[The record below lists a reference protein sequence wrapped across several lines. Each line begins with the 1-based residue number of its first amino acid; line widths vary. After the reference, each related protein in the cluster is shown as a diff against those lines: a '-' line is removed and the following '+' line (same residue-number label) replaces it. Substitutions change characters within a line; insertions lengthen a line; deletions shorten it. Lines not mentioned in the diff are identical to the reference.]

1 MPLPPLEQRIA
12 SACPSLPAGE
22 CARLKAAIEEEILG
36 PAVAAIIE
44 ESERILAIDPHQEI
58 RAILEDAASTIVSCL
73 DAAAA
78 TIRILEPYSLKMLNF
93 GAWGLDETGRAATVP
108 AGSSIA
114 GKVVALRRSIAVPSI
129 MAEPLY
135 QNKEIVAREGLAS
148 LLAVP
153 LVIPSFATG
162 KEDLLG
168 SLQIYYRQDNRRF
181 TQLEILRAEM
191 LARRVSHVL
200 ARKRIIDLYQLN
212 SRKENIAGTLFV
224 KLSNRQPIKLRE
236 IFRMLIDELGTILQL
251 QGCCLFT
258 VTPDDRAIYLEAAHP
273 VELTYHTP
281 AHTYT
286 IGHHPY
292 FAALVAE
299 PPPLRDTITERQDP
313 SHLLIRDP
321 QRSPLITPGLRRFA
335 ADNAISS
342 LLFIPIRVGSGVR
355 HVLLVFAR
363 ENKQVFSDDEIE
375 LLSFFAKEIM
385 KAAKLETLADTLHD
399 FKNPAVGLAG
409 IARRLRQTLERRDMD
424 DEARQRVARY
434 AEVID
439 REATR
444 LQDLALTRLGEERAE
459 PLDLGE
465 IARRRYTLNEAVVR
479 EQRLERI
486 SIAPIEV
493 QSPCPVFCPR
503 IGLERVVDN
512 LLGNATNFLAERG
525 GQLWLRVFT
534 DNGQAVLEVGNS
546 GEIAAERLAAIERG
560 LVEGRGIEIIRRF
573 ATVNHGSLR
582 ISSTNGQTVFEV
594 RLPLAAE
601 PPR

>member
-1 MPLPPLEQRIA
+1 MPLPPFEQRIA
-12 SACPSLPAGE
+12 NACPKLSAEE
-22 CARLKAAIEEEILG
+22 CACLKSVIEEEVLE

-44 ESERILAIDPHQEI
+44 ESERILAIDPHQEM
-58 RAILEDAASTIVSCL
+58 RAILESAANTIVSCL
-73 DAAAA
+73 GAAAA

-108 AGSSIA
+108 AGGSIA

-129 MAEPLY
+129 LAEPLY
-135 QNKEIVAREGLAS
+135 QNKDIVAREGLAS

-200 ARKRIIDLYQLN
+200 AKKRIIDLYQLN
-212 SRKENIAGTLFV
+212 TRKENIADTLFV

-236 IFRMLIDELGTILQL
+236 IFKMLIDELGAILQL

-258 VTPDDRAIYLEAAHP
+258 VTPDSRAIYLDAAHP
-273 VELTYHTP
+273 MELTYHTP
-281 AHTYT
+281 GYTYT
-286 IGHHPY
+286 IKRHPY
-292 FAALVAE
+292 FAALVAD
-299 PPPLRDTITERQDP
+299 PPPLRDTVTERQDP

-321 QRSPLITPGLRRFA
+321 QRSPLITPALRRFA

-342 LLFIPIRVGSGVR
+342 LLFIPIRVGDGVR
-355 HVLLVFAR
+355 HVLLIFAR

-409 IARRLRQTLERRDMD
+409 IARRLRQTLEHPDLA
-424 DEARQRVARY
+424 EVRQKLIRY

-465 IARRRYTLNEAVVR
+465 IARRRYTLNEAVIKQ
-479 EQRLERI
+479 QRLDRI
-486 SIAPIEV
+486 DITPPEIHG
-493 QSPCPVFCPR
+493 PCPVFCPR

-512 LLGNATNFLAERG
+512 LLGNATSFLAEQG
-525 GQLWLRVFT
+525 GRLWLRVFT
-534 DNGQAVLEVGNS
+534 KDNEAVLEVGNS

-573 ATVNHGSLR
+573 ATVNHGNLR
-582 ISSTNGQTVFEV
+582 ITSAQGQTVFEV
-594 RLPLAAE
+594 RLPLARE
-601 PPR
+601 V